1 MTDIQNL
8 QIPSGFRQDAQGR
21 LVPEST
27 IKPIDLARDQLVREI
42 AERAKAASQQ
52 LAKLKGEV
60 FGDIEAFIQ
69 LSAEQYG
76 VSLGGRKGNVSLVSF
91 DGRFKVLRANH
102 DNVVFDER
110 LQAAKALIDECL
122 REWSENAHPGLIVL
136 INDAFRTDR
145 NGELRTA
152 RILALRRHDIEDPRW
167 NRAMDAISDALQ
179 VTGSKS
185 YVRVYERVGETDE
198 YRAISLDIAGV

>member
-1 MTDIQNL
+1 MNA
-8 QIPSGFRQDAQGR
+8 IPQGYKQDAKGR
-21 LVPEST
+21 LIPLET

-42 AERAKAASQQ
+42 AERAKFANQQ

-110 LQAAKALIDECL
+110 LQAAKALIDDCL

-152 RILALRRHDIEDPRW
+152 RILALRRHDIADPRW
-167 NRAMDAISDALQ
+167 NKAMDAISDALQ

>member
-1 MTDIQNL
+1 MTI
-8 QIPSGFRQDAQGR
+8 QIPDGFRMDAQGR
-21 LVPEST
+21 LVPESS
-27 IKPIDLARDQLVREI
+27 IKPIDQARDQLVCEL
-42 AERAKAASQQ
+42 AERAKAASQE
-52 LAKLKGEV
+52 LARLKAGM

-76 VSLGGRKGNVSLVSF
+76 VTLGGRKGNVSLVSF
-91 DGRFKVLRANH
+91 DGRYKILRANH

-152 RILALRRHDIEDPRW
+152 RILALRRHDIADPRW
-167 NRAMDAISDALQ
+167 VKAMDAISDALQ
-179 VTGSKS
+179 VTGSKL
-185 YVRVYERVGETDE
+185 YVRVYERVGDSDQ
-198 YRAISLDIAGV
+198 YRPISLDIAGV